1 MIHSSVRIIRRAL
14 AVAAGIATAVTLTAC
29 GGGTPAPSGSGSPAG
44 SESPATSVA
53 PLESA
58 AFQLGWIPNVESMA
72 PIVASAKGY
81 FDAEGVKVELLPG
94 GPEVTTD
101 AQIVSGNALMGS
113 MSSEGLANSI
123 KAGAPLVAIGAIYQT
138 SSSAIITKADSG
150 IKEPKDLEGR
160 KFGISQ
166 TDARVYT
173 PFFKLTGVDES
184 KVILVQSGSDPASL
198 ISGEVD
204 AMSGT
209 LANQPIALAAQGV
222 ETTVIRL
229 ADFGYNRWSQLMVVR
244 KDSLE
249 DPQKRATVAAM
260 LRALTKGLQTSV
272 DDPEAAAQTVYD
284 VYGEQLGLDLEQQ
297 KASAVVWA
305 QLATDGTKEQGV
317 MRVTEAGIANQQ
329 AFFDAIGLEVD
340 AKSLFDLTVQ
350 DEG

>member
-1 MIHSSVRIIRRAL
+1 MTSSVRIIRRVL
-14 AVAAGIATAVTLTAC
+14 AAAAGIATALTLTAC
-29 GGGTPAPSGSGSPAG
+29 GGGSTTPAPEPSGSGA
-44 SESPATSVA
+44 ATTSVG
-53 PLESA
+53 PLAEA

-81 FDAEGVKVELLPG
+81 FDAEGVKVEILPG

-101 AQIVSGNALMGS
+101 AQIVSGNALMGT

-123 KAGAPLVAIGAIYQT
+123 KAGAPLIAVGAIYQT
-138 SSSAIITKADSG
+138 SSSAIVTKADSG

-160 KFGISQ
+160 KFGVSQ

-184 KVILVQSGSDPASL
+184 KVTMVQSGSDPAAL

-229 ADFGYNRWSQLMVVR
+229 ADFGYNRWSHLMVVR

-249 DPQKRATVAAM
+249 DPEKRATVAAM

-272 DDPEAAAQTVYD
+272 DDPAAAAQTVYD

-305 QLATDGTKEQGV
+305 QLATEGTKEQGV
-317 MRVTEAGIANQQ
+317 MRVTEAGIADQQ
-329 AFFDAIGLEVD
+329 AFYDAIGLEID

-350 DEG
+350 DKG

>member
-1 MIHSSVRIIRRAL
+1 MSSSVHIIRRVL
-14 AVAAGIATAVTLTAC
+14 ATAAGIATALTLTAC
-29 GGGTPAPSGSGSPAG
+29 GGGTTTPAPEPTGSGA
-44 SESPATSVA
+44 ATTSVA
-53 PLESA
+53 PLAEAS
-58 AFQLGWIPNVESMA
+58 FQLGWIPNVESMA

-81 FDAEGVKVELLPG
+81 FEAEGVKVELLPG

-123 KAGAPLVAIGAIYQT
+123 KAGASLVAVGAIYQT
-138 SSSAIITKADSG
+138 SSSAIVTKADSG

-160 KFGISQ
+160 KFGVSQ

-184 KVILVQSGSDPASL
+184 KVIMVQSGSDPAAL

-204 AMSGT
+204 AMSGA

-244 KDSLE
+244 QDSLT
-249 DPQKRATVAAM
+249 DPEKRATVAAM
-260 LRALTKGLQTSV
+260 LRALTQGLQTSV
-272 DDPEAAAQTVYD
+272 DDPAAAAQTVYD

-305 QLATDGTKEQGV
+305 QLATEGTKEQGV
-317 MRVTEAGIANQQ
+317 MRVTEAGIADQQ
-329 AFFDAIGLEVD
+329 AFFDAVGLEID